1 MLRTLNVKDFA
12 IIDRAEVHFQAGM
25 TALTGETGAGKSL
38 LVDALLLL
46 AGARAEASMVRHGA
60 DRADLSAEFDL
71 TALPAIRQWLAEC
84 ELDAG
89 ERLVLRRVI
98 RADGSSRAFIN
109 DSPVSIGKLREASEG
124 LLEIHGQHEHQA
136 LLQRKHQRALLDA
149 FGQHGELRAQVAA
162 LAKRHGQVLQA
173 LAELAQAERGDPDRL
188 EYLRFQHGELARVA
202 LSAEAF
208 QALLDQHRRLASASA
223 LIEGAERLQAGLADE
238 SAIAPRLH
246 RLIIDAQRLSALDPS
261 LGNVLELLEAASIQ
275 LDEAASNVQR
285 YLAHADL
292 DPARY
297 AELDAQLASLH
308 ELGRKHRTAPAEL
321 AQRVA
326 QLAAEIEQLQNAAGR
341 RAVLL
346 TEQSR
351 IEAEYQSAARA
362 LSSKRAETALTL
374 GQAVTQVL
382 HELAIAGGLVV
393 QVETSADGVSADG
406 QDEIEFL
413 IHANPGQPPRPLRKV
428 ASGGELARIAL
439 AIEVA
444 AIGSD
449 EVPVMVFDEVDSGIG
464 GATAEVVGR
473 KLRELGQGRA
483 VLCVTHLAQV
493 AAQAHTQIAV
503 SKSHDA
509 GATRTDFHAVSGRER
524 VEEIARM
531 LGGLQI
537 TRATRANAEQMLN
550 LKKAS
555 RAN

>member
-1 MLRTLNVKDFA
+1 MLRTLFVKDFA
-12 IIDRAEVHFQAGM
+12 IIDRAEVHFQTGL

-46 AGARAEASMVRHGA
+46 AGARAETSMVRHGA
-60 DRADLSAEFDL
+60 ERAELSAEFDL
-71 TALPAIRQWLAEC
+71 VALPRVRLWLSER
-84 ELDAG
+84 ELDADDT
-89 ERLVLRRVI
+89 LVLRRVI
-98 RADGSSRAFIN
+98 RADGSSRAWLN
-109 DSPVSIGKLREASEG
+109 DSPISIGNLRELSER

-136 LLQRKHQRALLDA
+136 LLQRNHQRELLDA
-149 FGQHGELRAQVAA
+149 FGQHGELRTQVAA
-162 LAKRHGQVLQA
+162 LAQRHGQIVQN
-173 LAELAQAERGDPDRL
+173 LADLAQAERGDPDRL
-188 EYLRFQHGELARVA
+188 DYLRFQHSELARVA

-208 QALLDQHRRLASASA
+208 QTLIDQHRRLASAGA
-223 LIEGAERLQAGLADE
+223 LIEGAERLQQGLADE

-246 RLIIDAQRLSALDPS
+246 RLISDAQRLLSLDPS

-275 LDEAASNVQR
+275 LDEAASSVQR

-297 AELDAQLASLH
+297 AELDQQLAILH
-308 ELGRKHRTAPAEL
+308 ELGRKHRTPPAEL
-321 AQRVA
+321 GQRVL
-326 QLAAEIEQLQNAAGR
+326 QLAAEIEHLQHADSR
-341 RAVLL
+341 RATLL
-346 TEQSR
+346 AEQAG
-351 IEAEYQSAARA
+351 ILADYARA
-362 LSSKRAETALTL
+362 ATALSRRRGETALVL
-374 GQAVTQVL
+374 GRAVTAVL
-382 HELAIAGGLVV
+382 HELAIAGGFAV
-393 QVETSADGVSADG
+393 QIDSAADGVRADG
-406 QDEIEFL
+406 RDEIDFL
-413 IHANPGQPPRPLRKV
+413 INANPGQPPRPLRKI

-473 KLRELGQGRA
+473 KLRQLGQGRA

-503 SKSHDA
+503 SKSHHE
-509 GATRTDFHAVSGRER
+509 GSTRTDFSVVAGKQR

-537 TRATRANAEQMLN
+537 TRETRANAEQML
-550 LKKAS
+550 KKA
-555 RAN
+555 AQAD